1 MLLNT
6 VHDGAITLLG
16 VLVVYQVTDL
26 VGRLNSWLRWRHAR

>member
-1 MLLNT
+1 MSSHA

-26 VGRLNSWLRWRHAR
+26 GMRVVAGD